1 MSFKLKDKTI
11 QVTFT
16 GLIATVLVITFCLI
30 AYKNPTEQSDTLKM
44 ILCLVI
50 GSLFKSEN
58 VSHETIPTN
67 KQ

>member
-16 GLIATVLVITFCLI
+16 GLIATVLVITFCFI

-44 ILCLVI
+44 IMCLVI

-58 VSHETIPTN
+58 VSRETIPTN